1 MSELRH
7 VDLDGSRLGYDY
19 HPSHG
24 KLGTLV
30 FGHGYAL
37 RSTGP
42 LYAPLFAALS
52 EDFEIYALDHRG
64 HGNSVAGFATWSQ
77 TELADDLAGFVDAL
91 GLKGAVFAGH
101 SLGGFTGLLAE
112 IRHPGTFSA
121 LCLLA
126 TAAAGGGTAPLGL
139 DRFFA
144 ENSGDPDA
152 LYGAFAPMFV
162 RPQREDVMVA
172 VGAVALV
179 PPSVHTAFYAGYPH
193 NIITNQL
200 AEIDA
205 PVLVLNGAQDVVVPT
220 EAQHLT
226 ALGLSSYK
234 EVVLSHEGH
243 MLPLEAPLVTAR
255 EIANFVRFDMPEL
268 QAPAR
273 PAAAAA

>member
-1 MSELRH
+1 MSELRY
-7 VDLDGSRLGYDY
+7 VDLDGARLGYDY
-19 HPSHG
+19 HPSAG

-37 RSTGP
+37 RSTGA

-64 HGNSVAGFATWSQ
+64 HGASVEGFASWSQ

-91 GLKGAVFAGH
+91 GLKGAIFAGH
-101 SLGGFTGLLAE
+101 SLGGFTGLFAE

-139 DRFFA
+139 DSFFA
-144 ENSGDPDA
+144 ENRGNADA

-162 RPQREDVMVA
+162 RPRRTDVMVA
-172 VGAVALV
+172 VDAVALV
-179 PPSVHTAFYAGYPH
+179 PSSVHTAFYAGYPH
-193 NIITNQL
+193 NIITDRL
-200 AEIDA
+200 AGIDV
-205 PVLVLNGAQDVVVPT
+205 PVLVLNGAQDVVVPPD
-220 EAQHLT
+220 AQHLT

-234 EVVLSHEGH
+234 EVVLSREGH
-243 MLPLEAPLVTAR
+243 MLPLEAPLATAR
-255 EIANFVRFDMPEL
+255 EIANFVRFDVAAL

-273 PAAAAA
+273 FAEVA